1 MRVGMGYDVHR
12 LTEDRDL
19 ILGGVKIDWEKGLL
33 GHSDADVLIHAVMDA
48 LLGAAALGDI
58 GKHFP
63 DTDPAYKGISSVK
76 LLVHV
81 AGLLKEKEGTAGRI
95 LEEFGAS
102 GPHSH
107 IINGHVPVKTIQGEQ
122 PMKANGKLF
131 VIDGG
136 FSKAYQPETGIA
148 GYTLVYHSHGMQ
160 LVQHEPFQSRQKAI
174 EEGLD
179 IKSTNF
185 VLEFNSQRMMVKDT
199 DKGKEL
205 VTQIQDLKKL
215 LVAYRTGLIK
225 EKI

>member
-1 MRVGMGYDVHR
+1 MKMWCGPEAPLFDKDKMATFERYFV
-12 LTEDRDL
+12 EDKEL
-19 ILGGVKIDWEKGLL
+19 
-33 GHSDADVLIHAVMDA
+33 H
-48 LLGAAALGDI
+48 
-58 GKHFP
+58 
-63 DTDPAYKGISSVK
+63 
-76 LLVHV
+76 
-81 AGLLKEKEGTAGRI
+81 KEKKGHYYTLRNREDICDRI

-131 VIDGG
+131 
-136 FSKAYQPETGIA
+136 
-148 GYTLVYHSHGMQ
+148 VYHSHGMQ

>member
-1 MRVGMGYDVHR
+1 MATFERYF
-12 LTEDRDL
+12 
-19 ILGGVKIDWEKGLL
+19 I
-33 GHSDADVLIHAVMDA
+33 ADKELH
-48 LLGAAALGDI
+48 
-58 GKHFP
+58 
-63 DTDPAYKGISSVK
+63 
-76 LLVHV
+76 
-81 AGLLKEKEGTAGRI
+81 KEKKGHYYTLRNQEEICNKI

-107 IINGHVPVKTIQGEQ
+107 IINGHVPVKTIKGEQ
-122 PMKANGKLF
+122 PIKANGKLF

-136 FSKAYQPETGIA
+136 FSRAYQPETGIA
-148 GYTLVYHSHGMQ
+148 GYTLVYHSHGLQ

-179 IKSTNF
+179 IKSISF
-185 VLEFNSQRMMVKDT
+185 VLELNSQRMMVKDT

-205 VTQIQDLKKL
+205 IMQIQDLKKL

>member
-1 MRVGMGYDVHR
+1 
-12 LTEDRDL
+12 
-19 ILGGVKIDWEKGLL
+19 
-33 GHSDADVLIHAVMDA
+33 
-48 LLGAAALGDI
+48 
-58 GKHFP
+58 
-63 DTDPAYKGISSVK
+63 
-76 LLVHV
+76 
-81 AGLLKEKEGTAGRI
+81 
-95 LEEFGAS
+95 
-102 GPHSH
+102 
-107 IINGHVPVKTIQGEQ
+107 
-122 PMKANGKLF
+122 MKANGKLF

-205 VTQIQDLKKL
+205 KSQINNLKMLIECYKL
-215 LVAYRTGLIK
+215 GLIHENK
-225 EKI
+225 EYKYVKVYKKTKR